1 MMVPNNNLSVLP
13 FYTSIEQQ
21 NARKWWVY
29 GKVYPLFTPAGFLLP
44 FQLIRPHRISEIQT
58 LLSSIDDGTGYL
70 DAQGQWQQDVTTGL
84 WVEQFENIT
93 GDKLYLANVP
103 APYTGGVMAVAYG
116 SSTTQ
121 VLGTFNPSV
130 GQYGSYTG
138 VWNLPAGTRTVRVQ
152 VRNATAGAY
161 SGKVYAVSEIV
172 RPVETLK
179 IYTKTGEL
187 MGDYS
192 GQINDFGF
200 AVKSFIAEG
209 YDVIVYAGQLPAF
222 PQMEN
227 GQYYI
232 ELGDGVQTWYSEVFT
247 VVNDISG
254 YLKLEWWD
262 IEDFRMDAGTIVYDQ
277 PAFKNVLYLCSDI
290 AKPEYEFSEEI
301 IERDGYTFP
310 VKQVSEKRYRFSFL
324 ASEYLLDVLRFVR
337 MADYARVTKNGQT
350 WFNLDTFLISP
361 EWEDNGDI
369 AVVDAEFT
377 TATVAKKIG
386 RGYVRPTGAGDF
398 NDDFN
403 DDFNNQNS

>member
-1 MMVPNNNLSVLP
+1 MVPNNNLSVLP

-21 NARKWWVY
+21 NARKWWIF

-44 FQLIRPHRISEIQT
+44 FQLIRDHRTSEIQT
-58 LLSSIDDGTGYL
+58 RLDPDDADKGYL
-70 DAQGQWQQDVTTGL
+70 TAQGNWKQDVTTGL
-84 WVEQFENIT
+84 WVEQFDNIT
-93 GDKLYLANVP
+93 GNKLYLAEVP

-121 VLGTFNPSV
+121 VLGTFNPPV
-130 GQYGSYTG
+130 GQNESYTG
-138 VWNLPAGTRTVRVQ
+138 VWNLPAGTRTVCVQ
-152 VRNATAGAY
+152 VMNANAGEY
-161 SGKVYAVSEIV
+161 SGEVYSFSEIV
-172 RPVETLK
+172 RPIETLK
-179 IYTKTGEL
+179 VYTKDGQL

-192 GQINDFGF
+192 GRINELGF
-200 AVKSFIAEG
+200 AVKPFVTDG
-209 YDVIVYAGQLPAF
+209 YDVIIYAGQLPAF

-227 GQYYI
+227 GQYYV

-262 IEDFRMDAGTIVYDQ
+262 IEDFRMDAGTIVYEQ

-290 AKPEYEFSEEI
+290 AKPEYDFSEEI

-337 MADYARVTKNGQT
+337 MADYARITKDSQT
-350 WFNLDTFLISP
+350 YIDLDTFLISP

-377 TATVAKKIG
+377 TGTVAKKLGVGYIQAQ
-386 RGYVRPTGAGDF
+386 RGDYNNDF
-398 NDDFN
+398 NN
-403 DDFNNQNS
+403 DFNNQNS

>member
-1 MMVPNNNLSVLP
+1 MVPNNNLSVLP

-21 NARKWWVY
+21 NARKWWIF

-44 FQLIRPHRISEIQT
+44 FQLIRDHRTSEIQT
-58 LLSSIDDGTGYL
+58 RLDPDDADKGYL
-70 DAQGQWQQDVTTGL
+70 TAQGNWKQDVTTGL
-84 WVEQFENIT
+84 WVEQFDNIT
-93 GDKLYLANVP
+93 GNKLYLAEVP

-121 VLGTFNPSV
+121 VLGTFNPPV
-130 GQYGSYTG
+130 GQNESYTG
-138 VWNLPAGTRTVRVQ
+138 VWNLPTGTRTVCVQ
-152 VRNATAGAY
+152 VMNANAGEY
-161 SGKVYAVSEIV
+161 SGEVYSFSEIV

-187 MGDYS
+187 VGDYS
-192 GQINDFGF
+192 GRINELGF
-200 AVKSFIAEG
+200 AVKPFVADG

-227 GQYYI
+227 GQYYV

-262 IEDFRMDAGTIVYDQ
+262 IEDFRMDAGTIVYEQ

-290 AKPEYEFSEEI
+290 AKPEYDFSEEI

-337 MADYARVTKNGQT
+337 MADYARITKDGQT

-361 EWEDNGDI
+361 EWEDNGDV

-377 TATVAKKIG
+377 TATIAKKIG
-386 RGYVRPTGAGDF
+386 RGYVQPTNAGDY
-398 NDDFN
+398 NNDFN
-403 DDFNNQNS
+403 NDFNNQNS

>member
-1 MMVPNNNLSVLP
+1 MVPNNNLSVLP

-21 NARKWWVY
+21 NARKWWIF

-44 FQLIRPHRISEIQT
+44 FQLIRDHRVAEIQT
-58 LLSSIDDGTGYL
+58 RLDPDDADKGYL
-70 DAQGQWQQDVTTGL
+70 TAQGDWKQDVTTGL
-84 WVEQFENIT
+84 WVEQFDNIT
-93 GDKLYLANVP
+93 GNKLYLAEVP

-121 VLGTFNPSV
+121 VLGTFNPPV
-130 GQYGSYTG
+130 GQNESYTG
-138 VWNLPAGTRTVRVQ
+138 VWNLPAGTRTVCVQ
-152 VRNATAGAY
+152 VMNANAGEY
-161 SGKVYAVSEIV
+161 SGEVYSFSEIV

-187 MGDYS
+187 VGDYS
-192 GQINDFGF
+192 GRINELGF
-200 AVKSFIAEG
+200 AVKPFIAEG

-227 GQYYI
+227 GQYYV
-232 ELGDGVQTWYSEVFT
+232 ELGDGMQMWYSEVFT

-262 IEDFRMDAGTIVYDQ
+262 IEDFRMDAGTIVYEQ

-290 AKPEYEFSEEI
+290 AKPEYDFSEEI

-337 MADYARVTKNGQT
+337 MADYARITKDGQT

-361 EWEDNGDI
+361 EWEDNGDV

-386 RGYVRPTGAGDF
+386 RGYVQPTNAGDF
-398 NDDFN
+398 NK
-403 DDFNNQNS
+403 DFNNDFNKQNS

>member
-1 MMVPNNNLSVLP
+1 MVPNNNLSVLP

-21 NARKWWVY
+21 NARKWWIF

-44 FQLIRPHRISEIQT
+44 FQLIRDHRVAEIQSR
-58 LLSSIDDGTGYL
+58 LYSDDGDGGYL
-70 DAQGQWQQDVTTGL
+70 TAQGDWKQDVTTGL
-84 WVEQFENIT
+84 WVDQFDNIT
-93 GDKLYLANVP
+93 GNKLYLSEVP

-116 SSTTQ
+116 SSNTQ
-121 VLGTFNPSV
+121 VLGFFNPSI
-130 GQYGSYTG
+130 GQNESYTG
-138 VWNLPAGTRTVRVQ
+138 VWNLPAGTRTVCVQ
-152 VRNATAGAY
+152 VRNANAGEY
-161 SGKVYAVSEIV
+161 SGEVYSFSEIV
-172 RPVETLK
+172 RPIETLK

-187 MGDYS
+187 VGDYS
-192 GQINDFGF
+192 GRINEFGF
-200 AVKSFIAEG
+200 AVKPFVAEG
-209 YDVIVYAGQLPAF
+209 YDVIVYGGQWPAF
-222 PQMEN
+222 SQMEN

-232 ELGDGVQTWYSEVFT
+232 ELGDGVQKWYSEIFT

-262 IEDFRMDAGTIVYDQ
+262 IEDFRMDAGTIVYEQ

-337 MADYARVTKNGQT
+337 MADYAKITKGGQT

-386 RGYVRPTGAGDF
+386 RGYVQPTGDF
-398 NDDFN
+398 NK
-403 DDFNNQNS
+403 DFNNDYS

>member
-1 MMVPNNNLSVLP
+1 MVPNNNLSVLP

-21 NARKWWVY
+21 NARKWWIF

-44 FQLIRPHRISEIQT
+44 FQLIRDHRTSEIQT
-58 LLSSIDDGTGYL
+58 RLDSDDGDRGYL
-70 DAQGQWQQDVTTGL
+70 TAQGDWKQDVSTGL
-84 WVEQFENIT
+84 WVEQFDNIT
-93 GDKLYLANVP
+93 GNKLYLAEIP

-130 GQYGSYTG
+130 GQNESYTG
-138 VWNLPAGTRTVRVQ
+138 VWNLPAGTRTVCVQ
-152 VRNATAGAY
+152 VMNANAGEY
-161 SGKVYAVSEIV
+161 SGEVYSFSEIV

-187 MGDYS
+187 VGDYS
-192 GQINDFGF
+192 GRINELGF
-200 AVKSFIAEG
+200 AVKPFVADG

-227 GQYYI
+227 GQYYV

-262 IEDFRMDAGTIVYDQ
+262 IEDFRMDAGTIVYEQ

-290 AKPEYEFSEEI
+290 AKTEYDFSEEI

-337 MADYARVTKNGQT
+337 MADYARITKDGQT

-361 EWEDNGDI
+361 EW
-369 AVVDAEFT
+369 
-377 TATVAKKIG
+377 
-386 RGYVRPTGAGDF
+386 
-398 NDDFN
+398 
-403 DDFNNQNS
+403 

>member
-1 MMVPNNNLSVLP
+1 MVPNNNLSVLP

-21 NARKWWVY
+21 NARKWWIF

-44 FQLIRPHRISEIQT
+44 FQLIRDHRTSEIQT
-58 LLSSIDDGTGYL
+58 RLDPDDADKGYL
-70 DAQGQWQQDVTTGL
+70 TAQGNWKQDVTTGL
-84 WVEQFENIT
+84 WVEQFDNIT
-93 GDKLYLANVP
+93 GNKLYLAEVP

-121 VLGTFNPSV
+121 VLGTFNPPV
-130 GQYGSYTG
+130 GQNESYTG
-138 VWNLPAGTRTVRVQ
+138 VWNLPAGTRTVCVQ
-152 VRNATAGAY
+152 VMNANAGEY
-161 SGKVYAVSEIV
+161 SGEVYSFSEIV

-187 MGDYS
+187 VGDYS
-192 GQINDFGF
+192 GRINELGF
-200 AVKSFIAEG
+200 AVKPFVTDG
-209 YDVIVYAGQLPAF
+209 YDVIIYAGQLPAF

-227 GQYYI
+227 GQYYV

-262 IEDFRMDAGTIVYDQ
+262 VEDFRMDAGTIVYEQ

-290 AKPEYEFSEEI
+290 AKPEYDFSEEI

-337 MADYARVTKNGQT
+337 MADYARITKDSQT
-350 WFNLDTFLISP
+350 YIDLDTFLISP

-377 TATVAKKIG
+377 TGTVAKKLGVGYIQAQ
-386 RGYVRPTGAGDF
+386 RGDYNNDF
-398 NDDFN
+398 NN
-403 DDFNNQNS
+403 DFNNQNS